1 MLTTKLHR
9 LGNHHITR
17 IHDTTSTH
25 NHRLTIDDII
35 INAIFLELI
44 GLNLRKPEKNEP

>member
-1 MLTTKLHR
+1 MLTTILHC

-17 IHDTTSTH
+17 IHDTTSTYY
-25 NHRLTIDDII
+25 HRLTIDDII

-44 GLNLRKPEKNEP
+44 CLHLRKPEKNEP